1 MDDTKLLVFLLCFI
15 AQFCLSISAS
25 DQVNSF
31 QSVPDLEK
39 SMYMAIDGYPCVRLL
54 NLSGEIGC
62 SNPGRAN
69 IVAPV
74 ARFKTANKLAEPSA
88 LVVSI
93 DQFEELF
100 GRHVDLSLCSFFGP
114 KIVYLLRSFEC
125 KTLSVLIFYLKILSH
140 VIVGQLSLSYRSFPH
155 SPNSRASLSG

>member
-1 MDDTKLLVFLLCFI
+1 MDLIALLSLFVLI
-15 AQFCLSISAS
+15 KEESIS

-39 SMYMAIDGYPCVRLL
+39 SMYIAIDGYPCVRLL

-74 ARFKTANKLAEPSA
+74 ARFKIANKLAEPSA
-88 LVVSI
+88 LLVSM
-93 DQFEELF
+93 DQFEDLF
-100 GRHVDLSLCSFFGP
+100 ARHVNFSLCNIFGQDC
-114 KIVYLLRSFEC
+114 VS
-125 KTLSVLIFYLKILSH
+125 SAVLWI
-140 VIVGQLSLSYRSFPH
+140 
-155 SPNSRASLSG
+155 

>member
-1 MDDTKLLVFLLCFI
+1 MHLVAFFLVYEMADMLLI
-15 AQFCLSISAS
+15 YLS
-25 DQVNSF
+25 NS
-31 QSVPDLEK
+31 SYAWLD
-39 SMYMAIDGYPCVRLL
+39 
-54 NLSGEIGC
+54 
-62 SNPGRAN
+62 PGRAN